1 MRLRQ
6 VATAVKLQ
14 VQLARIARLA
24 REQRVLLR
32 RVFGV
37 AEKRAGHLEK
47 SARRYP
53 DYWIVVFGHFGGMNA
68 HSIRGLGNVKKL
80 E

>member
-14 VQLARIARLA
+14 VQLTRTAGLV
-24 REQRVLLR
+24 REQRVLLGG
-32 RVFGV
+32 VFGV
-37 AEKRAGHLEK
+37 AEKRARHLEK
-47 SARRYP
+47 PARRYP